1 MMFKITMMTILMSM
15 MTKPPAGFPP
25 HEPSTSALAPPH
37 QSPPEQCDDDCDDYE
52 DCNDDSDDNHAD
64 NSSPL
69 STLQPGQPPPSHP
82 QAMSSEASL
91 GP

>member
-1 MMFKITMMTILMSM
+1 MSD
-15 MTKPPAGFPP
+15 ASVLLFG
-25 HEPSTSALAPPH
+25 
-37 QSPPEQCDDDCDDYE
+37 DDDYDDNHADNYPPGQHIDDDNDYD